1 MRFLEIPMN
10 KQELLNKRIS
20 AISLG
25 CDKNKVDLEKMLG
38 RLQAYGF
45 AISSEVTDAEIV
57 IINTCAFIEPAKQEA
72 ISTIF
77 EMVDL
82 KNKGV
87 IEKIIVSGCLP
98 QRYLN
103 DIQDQIPEVDKFM
116 LLREN
121 DDICQVIEGLYEVKQ
136 SKNNDKFQR
145 VITSSP
151 SYAYLKIAD
160 GCNNVCSFCAI
171 PRIRGRYKSMPMDEL
186 IDEAKNLV
194 SRGVKEIILVAQDIT
209 RYGEDLYNKNCLIEL
224 CDKLCKI
231 KGLEWIRLH
240 YTYPEKVDKTLL
252 DYISSNPKICN
263 YIDIPLQHI
272 DNNILQSMRRKIDEE
287 GTRNLIDLLHQ
298 YPSIK
303 VRSTFIVG
311 YPNEGGKEFKKLLTF
326 LKDAS
331 LDYVGFFPY
340 YQEEGTASFYMKE
353 QNKNFI
359 KQKRLKKARKVQN
372 AIAEGR
378 AIAQIGQTF
387 KVLVDS
393 FDESTGEFVGHSE
406 YLSPLVDFDVRFV
419 DNGNINISTFVN
431 VKIYDFDGRS
441 FKGEV
446 V

>member
-1 MRFLEIPMN
+1 MN

-45 AISSEVTDAEIV
+45 QITGEATGADIV
-57 IINTCAFIEPAKQEA
+57 IVNTCAFIEPAKQEA

-77 EMVDL
+77 EMIDL

-87 IEKIIVSGCLP
+87 IEKVIVSGCLP

-103 DIQDQIPEVDKFM
+103 EIKDQIPEVDKFI

-121 DDICQVIEGLYEVKQ
+121 DDICQVIEGLYDVKQ
-136 SKNNDKFQR
+136 SKANDKFQR

-151 SYAYLKIAD
+151 SFAYLKIAD
-160 GCNNVCSFCAI
+160 GCNNVCAFCAI
-171 PRIRGRYKSMPMDEL
+171 PRIRGRYKSTPIEEL
-186 IDEAKNLV
+186 VEEAKNLV

-224 CDKLCKI
+224 CNMLCKI

-252 DYISSNPKICN
+252 DYISTNPKICN

-272 DNNILQSMRRKIDEE
+272 DNDILKSMRRKIDEE

-311 YPNEGGKEFKKLLTF
+311 YPNEGGREFKKLLDF
-326 LKDAS
+326 LKEAS

-340 YQEEGTASFYMKE
+340 YQEEGTASFYMKGH
-353 QNKNFI
+353 NKKFI

-372 AIAEGR
+372 AIAEGK
-378 AIAQIGQTF
+378 AFTELGQTI
-387 KVLVDS
+387 KVLVDF

-406 YLSPLVDFDVRFV
+406 YLSPTVDFDVRFV

-431 VKIYDFDGRS
+431 VKIYDFDGKS